1 VLSVQDVAS
10 LLAEA
15 AVARQRGDAAD
26 QRRLIESAL
35 AIDQANPHALNAR
48 GMWALGAG
56 EPTDAAGW
64 FYRAAQ
70 ADPGEPALWMNLATA
85 QRALGD
91 EDGELASLERALAAD
106 QLHFMALVR
115 KAELHQRCGRLA
127 TATQSWQAALAVSAG
142 IDNIPPA
149 LAEALADARLFV
161 ERQMQAFGVA
171 VDTGMAEMR
180 AAAPAGGLRRID
192 ACIDTALGRRKIYAN
207 ECAGVH
213 FPFLPADEFFD
224 RGHFP
229 WLPALEAKTDMIA
242 AEFRALMAAGDEGL
256 RPYVSMPPG
265 TPPNKWTALSNRL
278 DWGARFLWEYG
289 KRIDTNCMR
298 CPETVKALEAV
309 PQTEI
314 PGRAPTAFFSLLK
327 PRTRIP
333 PHTGVT
339 NSRTIIHL
347 PLIVPPGC
355 GFRVGGETRAWKVGE
370 ALAFDDTIEH
380 EAWNDS
386 DELRV
391 VLIFDVWNPHMTAD
405 ECRMLRHFFE
415 VSDASGHNPDAAIAS

>member
-1 VLSVQDVAS
+1 MGS

-15 AVARQRGDAAD
+15 SAAGQRGDGAN
-26 QRRLIESAL
+26 QRRLIDAAL
-35 AIDQANPHALNAR
+35 AIDDRNPHVLNAR
-48 GMWALGAG
+48 GMWALAAG
-56 EPTDAAGW
+56 DPADAAGW
-64 FYRAAQ
+64 FHRAAL

-85 QRALGD
+85 QRGMGD
-91 EDGELASLERALAAD
+91 DDGELASLERALAAD

-127 TATQSWQAALAVSAG
+127 AATQSWQAALAVSAG
-142 IDNIPPA
+142 VTSLPPA
-149 LAEALADARLFV
+149 LADALADARLFV
-161 ERQMQAFGVA
+161 ERQMRGFGEA
-171 VDTGMAEMR
+171 VDAGMAEER
-180 AAAPAGGLRRID
+180 AARPASALRRID
-192 ACIDTALGRRKIYAN
+192 ACIETALGRRKIYTN

-213 FPFLPADEFFD
+213 FPFLPADEFFE
-224 RGHFP
+224 RNHFP
-229 WLPALEAKTDMIA
+229 WLPDLEARTDVIA
-242 AEFRALMAAGDEGL
+242 QEFRALMASGAEGL
-256 RPYVSMPPG
+256 RPYVSMAPG
-265 TPPNKWTALSNRL
+265 TPPNKWSPLSGKL

-289 KRIDTNCMR
+289 RRIDANCAH
-298 CPETVKALEAV
+298 CPQTVKALEAV

-327 PRTRIP
+327 PRTHIP

-339 NSRTIIHL
+339 NTRTIVHL

-355 GFRVGGETRAWKVGE
+355 GFRVGGETREWKVGE
-370 ALAFDDTIEH
+370 AFAFDDTIEH

-391 VLIFDVWNPHMTAD
+391 VLILDVWNPHMTEE

-415 VSDASGHNPDAAIAS
+415 VADASGHNPDAAIAN